1 MKKLTETQVAQLKHR
16 MARVTAARTFGA
28 EDRARVALDL
38 YIERLLDRGYDYNE
52 IISLIHP

>member
-1 MKKLTETQVAQLKHR
+1 MKKLTETQIEHLKHR
-16 MARVTAARTFGA
+16 MTRVTAARTFGA

-38 YIERLLDRGYDYNE
+38 YIERLLKRGYDHDE